1 MKTIVNELLTKYKEL
16 TEQLKDNNISN
27 DERFILEVRASNI
40 AKKLYRK
47 YNIDVYSK

>member
-1 MKTIVNELLTKYKEL
+1 MEMIVNELLNKYKEI
-16 TEQLKDNNISN
+16 TEQLKNDNISN

-40 AKKLYRK
+40 AKKLYRR

>member
-1 MKTIVNELLTKYKEL
+1 MENIIKELLNKYKEL
-16 TEQLKDNNISN
+16 NEQLKDKNISN
-27 DERFILEVRASNI
+27 DDRFILEVRASNI

>member
-1 MKTIVNELLTKYKEL
+1 MKTIINELLNKYKEIN
-16 TEQLKDNNISN
+16 EQLKDNNISN
-27 DERFILEVRASNI
+27 DDRFILEVRASNI

>member
-1 MKTIVNELLTKYKEL
+1 MEMIVNELLNKYKEI
-16 TEQLKDNNISN
+16 TEQLKNDNISN